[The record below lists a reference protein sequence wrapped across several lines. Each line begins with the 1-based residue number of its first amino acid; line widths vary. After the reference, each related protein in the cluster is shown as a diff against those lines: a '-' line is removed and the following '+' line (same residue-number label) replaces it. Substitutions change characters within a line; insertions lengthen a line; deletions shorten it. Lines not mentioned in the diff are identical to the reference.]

1 MVSTKFD
8 NSPVIP
14 SRWFP
19 DANLCGGSDDIW
31 QEYADFHNSVTS
43 GKQKGKFLIFD
54 CTQTYCAGY
63 GNRVQSNASL
73 LIIAMLT
80 KHVFLIDAPKPV
92 NLGDYLLPN
101 AIQWNY
107 TLPKRLIMM
116 SHFVNLFG
124 TFRNFKKLENAVFH
138 PYRQDIIRVQTYFG
152 TIYFYELMSEQFV
165 GKILSTF
172 KVKTLHDLNLLY
184 GCTFDYLFN
193 YEPRVHD
200 VIESM
205 QKEYNLETG
214 KFVALHVRSHIHD
227 AGQHPFNP
235 LNLAFPFKPMFEC
248 AITAAKAL
256 SYKLNVAK
264 VPIFLTTDDQ
274 VVTDVSKLIYP
285 GTMTFSNAPWFHI
298 DRTKYIGSNAHQQ
311 YDDGMIG
318 ILSDTE
324 ITSRALVLVRS
335 AASSFS
341 EIMGAL
347 HYLPP
352 NYNLHPFY
360 YYENSTLC
368 QLT

>member
-8 NSPVIP
+8 DSPVVP
-14 SRWFP
+14 SKWFP
-19 DANLCGGSDDIW
+19 DANFCGGSDDIW
-31 QEYADFHNSVTS
+31 QEYANFHNAVIS

-54 CTQTYCAGY
+54 CTQKECAGY
-63 GNRVQSNASL
+63 GNRVQSITSL
-73 LIIAMLT
+73 LIVAMLT
-80 KHVFLIDAPKPV
+80 KHVFLIDAPNPV
-92 NLGDYLLPN
+92 NLGNYLLPN
-101 AIQWNY
+101 VIQWNY
-107 TLPKRLIMM
+107 TLPKGLK

-124 TFRNFKKLENAVFH
+124 MFSNFKLLENTVFH
-138 PYRQDIIRVQTYFG
+138 PDQQDIVRVQTYFG

-165 GKILSTF
+165 DKILSTF
-172 KVKTLHDLNLLY
+172 KLKTLHDLNLLY

-248 AITAAKAL
+248 AIMAAKAL
-256 SYKLNVAK
+256 RHKLNVAK

-274 VVTDVSKLIYP
+274 VVTDFAKKNYP
-285 GTMTFSNAPWFHI
+285 GMMIFSNAPFFHI
-298 DRTKYIGSNAHQQ
+298 DRTKYKGSNAHQQ

-318 ILSDTE
+318 ILSDIE
-324 ITSRALVLVRS
+324 ITSRAAVLIRS
-335 AASSFS
+335 ASSSFS
-341 EIMGAL
+341 EEMGAL

-360 YYENSTLC
+360 YYENSTMC